1 MADADVYSKGRKWY
15 HWYHPADSHAER
27 KLVAK
32 LDLLIV
38 TYAFI
43 TYWAKYLDQSNLN
56 NAYVSGMSDDLGFE
70 GNELVHFQTMYNL
83 GAVLGQLPF
92 ALLFPKIRMNI
103 LVPALDIL
111 WGVFTLLQY
120 RAQGYSEIMA
130 YRFLVGL
137 FESAFFPA
145 VHYVLGSWYRGDEIN
160 RRGGVFYV
168 GLTLGTLTA
177 SLIQSACSANLDGVH
192 GLAGWRWMFI
202 INSIITLPLG
212 LVGFWLWPGTPDNAK
227 SIFLSKEELALAK
240 ERLERAG
247 HTHDIKPV
255 SWEMAKKVFLGW
267 KLWILVLWDIFFWNA
282 CLNAS
287 TAPYL
292 LWLKSL
298 KRYSRSRLNDLSA
311 TAPGLGIFY
320 VLFICFGADLVFGRP
335 WAITIAHSW
344 NLLGVII
351 LLIWNVPES
360 AKLFAFNTSYS
371 SVAMSSVLYGWAN
384 DILKHDVNERS
395 FTLVAMNAIAQS
407 TTVWTPLIFWK
418 TVEAPRYVKGFS
430 FTAASAICLIA
441 MTWIVHYFHQR
452 QEREFAAKHAEVAS
466 SSDYEVRVCSPPK
479 HNMQTSVNSVHDMEA

>member
-1 MADADVYSKGRKWY
+1 MADTDIYRTNRKWY
-15 HWYHPADSHAER
+15 HWYHPSDTKDER
-27 KLVAK
+27 KLIAK

-38 TYAFI
+38 SYAFV
-43 TYWAKYLDQSNLN
+43 TYWAKYLDQSNIN
-56 NAYVSGMSDDLGFE
+56 NAYASGMSEDLNFH
-70 GNELVHFQTMYNL
+70 GNELVHFQIMYNL

-120 RAQGYSEIMA
+120 RSQSYSEIMA

-145 VHYVLGSWYRGDEIN
+145 VHFVLGAWYRGDEIS
-160 RRGGVFYV
+160 RRGGIFYV

-177 SLIQSACSANLDGVH
+177 SLIQAACSAHLDGVH

-202 INSIITLPLG
+202 INAIITLPLG
-212 LVGFWLWPGTPDNAK
+212 IIGFWVWPGTPSNSK
-227 SIFLSKEELALAK
+227 SVFLSKQELVLAK

-247 HTHDIKPV
+247 HTVEHKPFTLAL
-255 SWEMAKKVFLGW
+255 AKKVFLGW
-267 KLWILVLWDIFFWNA
+267 KIWVLVIWDIFFWNA

-298 KRYSRSRLNDLSA
+298 HKYPKSRLNELSA

-335 WAITIAHSW
+335 GAITIAHSW
-344 NLLGVII
+344 NLIGVVI
-351 LLIWNVPES
+351 LLVWDVPKA
-360 AKLFAFNTSYS
+360 AKFFAYNTSYS
-371 SVAMSSVLYGWAN
+371 AVAMSSVLYGWAN
-384 DILKHDVNERS
+384 DILKHDINERS
-395 FTLVAMNAIAQS
+395 LTLVAMNAIAQS

-418 TVEAPRYVKGFS
+418 TVEAPRFAKGFS
-430 FTAASAICLIA
+430 FTAAMAICLIG
-441 MTWIVHYFHQR
+441 MTWIVHFLHQR
-452 QEREFAAKHAEVAS
+452 QERQIDVKHAETTFS
-466 SSDYEVRVCSPPK
+466 SNEETTDKFDTKTPTLTHVR
-479 HNMQTSVNSVHDMEA
+479 EAQEI